1 MRKNKFYISYILISI
16 FAGVLFLGCSSDGK
30 KGQSMA
36 ELPPLKVSTYE
47 IKSNDI
53 EVSMEYPA
61 KIKSIQQVNVVARV
75 NGILEKK
82 YFTEGSFVKE
92 GEILY
97 QIDSTRYEAL
107 MQEALAD
114 VEVKTATLKQA
125 TREWERVKTLFE
137 QDSTSQK
144 ERDSALSA
152 FEMAQA
158 SLKASQA
165 NLKKT
170 QIDLGYTKV
179 KAPISGLTSLNTQ
192 DIGSYVGSSAES
204 MNLITITQINPIY
217 VEFSIPDIELF
228 KKRFILNNVAQT
240 KLPVTINFTDGFEYE
255 QKGTLDFIDSFVDN
269 ETSTVKARA
278 IFTNP
283 KNNLIPGLFVRVKI
297 DGLVYKN
304 AINIPQS
311 SLLQD
316 ATGTFV
322 YIVKENQAIKVP
334 VKIGNI
340 VKDSYIIDSGLNVGD
355 VVITNNLT
363 KLKPGSSIDL
373 TSKE

>member
-278 IFTNP
+278 TFTNP
-283 KNNLIPGLFVRVKI
+283 KNDLIPGLFVRVKI

>member
-47 IKSNDI
+47 IKSNDS

-179 KAPISGLTSLNTQ
+179 KAPISGLTSLNIQ

-204 MNLITITQINPIY
+204 INLITITQINPIY

-228 KKRFILNNVAQT
+228 KKRFILNNISQT